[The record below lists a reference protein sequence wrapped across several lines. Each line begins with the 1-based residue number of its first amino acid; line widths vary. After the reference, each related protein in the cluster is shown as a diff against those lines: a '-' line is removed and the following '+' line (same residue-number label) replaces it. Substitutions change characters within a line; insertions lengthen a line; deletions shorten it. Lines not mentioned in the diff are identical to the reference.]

1 MKGKMAMKKATK
13 TYQDRCKAFA
23 TADEANLKK
32 FELARHIVA
41 VFPRHRRVP
50 FLSNIALKI
59 IRAQG
64 GVYHPQ
70 LRDLSEK

>member
-1 MKGKMAMKKATK
+1 MKGKKVMKKATK

-23 TADEANLKK
+23 TADESNLEK
-32 FELARHIVA
+32 FQLERHIVA

-50 FLSNIALKI
+50 FLSKIALFI

-70 LRDLSEK
+70 LRDLSDK